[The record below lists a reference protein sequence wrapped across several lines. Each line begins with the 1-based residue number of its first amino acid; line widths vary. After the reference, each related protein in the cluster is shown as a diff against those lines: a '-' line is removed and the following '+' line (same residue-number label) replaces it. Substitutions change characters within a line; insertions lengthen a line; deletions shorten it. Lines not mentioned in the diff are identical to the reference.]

1 MRDSPSQ
8 PLYIAWLPFV
18 TLLKREILR
27 FLRVSFQTLLTPV
40 ITASLYLFVFG
51 TTLGERISVLEGFSY
66 AQFVIPGLILMGIIN
81 NSFANVSSS
90 LFMSRYL
97 GNIVDLLVA
106 PITPP
111 QLILA
116 YTLAAMIR
124 GLLVGSVITLI
135 SLGFGSMPW
144 VHPELCLLMVLVAS
158 FLFSQFGIIAAIYS
172 NTFDSLSMFSNFIIL
187 PLIYFGGVFYP
198 ISILPSFWE
207 KVSRLNPL
215 FYLIDG
221 FRFAILG
228 VGDAPPVFFF
238 RIFPGS
244 VSGAFYLGLN
254 SHRPGLSPATLMQ
267 KSCKE
272 KTYGLL
278 LLKALNATIFL
289 LFLQEIA

>member
-1 MRDSPSQ
+1 MKDSTPH
-8 PLYIAWLPFV
+8 PLYVAWLPFV

-51 TTLGERISVLEGFSY
+51 ATLGERISVLEGYSY

-135 SLGFGSMPW
+135 SLGFASMPW
-144 VHPELCLLMVLVAS
+144 VHPELCLVMVFLAS
-158 FLFSQFGIIAAIYS
+158 FLFAQFGLIAAIYS
-172 NTFDSLSMFSNFIIL
+172 NTFDSLSMFNNFIIL

-198 ISILPSFWE
+198 ISILPPFWE
-207 KVSRLNPL
+207 QVSRINPL

-228 VGDAPPVFFF
+228 VGDASPFFSF
-238 RIFPGS
+238 GFSLTLSLSLFVWAAILIGKGYR
-244 VSGAFYLGLN
+244 L
-254 SHRPGLSPATLMQ
+254 RP
-267 KSCKE
+267 
-272 KTYGLL
+272 
-278 LLKALNATIFL
+278 
-289 LFLQEIA
+289 